1 MGGFMAMKGFLEW
14 RILAAIFAI
23 LIVLSSALTLNTGLK
38 DFILGLG
45 GNLGD
50 LFRGSPLLPG
60 DVAAKSAIPV
70 EIRISGDNISLSLD
84 QPVNIT
90 YGGSTIEGFKGV
102 AFFDLAR
109 RSAALAPAGTG
120 MRISVGPGGMLIE
133 NARIQQIR
141 FSGVDFSARSEK
153 TNVTEPNGDIEID
166 GFSGDIRA
174 SDSLVFSG
182 NVTRVRDGNWAIG

>member
-1 MGGFMAMKGFLEW
+1 MKGFLEW
-14 RILAAIFAI
+14 KILAAIFAI

-60 DVAAKSAIPV
+60 DTTAKVTIPV
-70 EIRISGDNISLSLD
+70 EIRLSGDNISLSLD
-84 QPVNIT
+84 QAVNIT
-90 YGGSTIEGFKGV
+90 YGGSTIENFRGTAVFN
-102 AFFDLAR
+102 LAGK
-109 RSAALAPAGTG
+109 SAMLLPAGSD
-120 MRISVGPGGMLIE
+120 MRISAGPGGMLIK
-133 NARIQQIR
+133 NAKIPQLRLA
-141 FSGVDFSARSEK
+141 GVDFSARSEK
-153 TNVTEPNGDIEID
+153 TNVTESNGDIEID

-182 NVTRVRDGNWAIG
+182 NVTRVRDEKWAIGS